1 MVVSIDKSDVGCA
14 DRGKIFWATAAEGG
28 ERVET
33 ARGDGSERR
42 VLLDARREPRLAG
55 VASTAALYPALLRHR
70 LVITERLFAGMRVD
84 AESDR
89 LYWVNQASATIQYI
103 DLQTEKVFT
112 VSMIHWFER

>member
-1 MVVSIDKSDVGCA
+1 M
-14 DRGKIFWATAAEGG
+14 
-28 ERVET
+28 
-33 ARGDGSERR
+33 
-42 VLLDARREPRLAG
+42 
-55 VASTAALYPALLRHR
+55 
-70 LVITERLFAGMRVD
+70 ITERLFAGMRVD